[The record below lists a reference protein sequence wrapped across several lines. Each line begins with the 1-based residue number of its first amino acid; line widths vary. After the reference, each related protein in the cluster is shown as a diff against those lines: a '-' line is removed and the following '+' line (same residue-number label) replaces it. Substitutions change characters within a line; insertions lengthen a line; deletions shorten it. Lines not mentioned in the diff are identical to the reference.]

1 MRKIKKEQRNFFQI
15 HTHRKMINT
24 IRRKDMINK
33 AERALISNFMVDAF
47 EDFLMYMRNVNFDKL
62 DADIGITIKQIN
74 TVCTQYSQA
83 LLHLILEDFLW
94 ETEGLLRTVMEGSI
108 KLAYIACE
116 PDQIENKIFEFSQI
130 LPYIN
135 GTKRNKRIEN
145 ILNITDLSER
155 SRDADIYKKILD
167 CELPDIDENINRKN
181 RNEIKRKWDF
191 IAMIEAIQNSGIKE
205 LVNTTV
211 LSYPYGMMSNI
222 VHMDYDGL
230 NYIFERYDC
239 SEDERDKVNSLQTC
253 RQYSDIYGLTLAR
266 TISICLIY
274 QTDYTELLKLPS
286 KHQELLERIENQKK
300 LHL

>member
-1 MRKIKKEQRNFFQI
+1 
-15 HTHRKMINT
+15 
-24 IRRKDMINK
+24 MINK
-33 AERALISNFMVDAF
+33 AERALISNLMVDAF

>member
-1 MRKIKKEQRNFFQI
+1 
-15 HTHRKMINT
+15 MI
-24 IRRKDMINK
+24 DK
-33 AERALISNFMVDAF
+33 AERALISNLMVDAF
-47 EDFLMYMRNVNFDKL
+47 EDYLMYIRNVNFDKL
-62 DADIGITIKQIN
+62 DTNIGITVKQIN
-74 TVCTQYSQA
+74 TVCTQHSQA
-83 LLHLILEDFLW
+83 ILHLILEDYLW

-116 PDQIENKIFEFSQI
+116 PDQIENKMFEFSRI

-145 ILNITDLSER
+145 ILNIADLSEKI
-155 SRDADIYKKILD
+155 RDADIYKKILD
-167 CELPDIDENINRKN
+167 CELPAIDENINRKN
-181 RNEIKRKWDF
+181 RNAIKRKWDF
-191 IAMIEAIQNSGIKE
+191 IAMIETIQNSGIKE

-230 NYIFERYDC
+230 NYIFERYSRD
-239 SEDERDKVNSLQTC
+239 EIERDKVNSLQIC

-274 QTDYTELLKLPS
+274 NTDYSELLKLPL
-286 KHQELLERIENQKK
+286 KHKELLERIDNQKK